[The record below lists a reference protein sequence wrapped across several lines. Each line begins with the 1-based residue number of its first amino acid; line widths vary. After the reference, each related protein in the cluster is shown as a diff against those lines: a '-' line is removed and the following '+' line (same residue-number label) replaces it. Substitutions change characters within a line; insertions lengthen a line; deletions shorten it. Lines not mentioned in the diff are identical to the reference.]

1 MTDPKKIASGPI
13 AWMARNTV
21 VANLLMGF
29 MLIAGAFIGSG
40 IKQEIFPEV
49 TLDIITASAVY
60 PGASPEETEQAICLR
75 FEEAVRGVDG
85 VKRIHCS
92 AGESVATGWFEL
104 QSGADSDKVLQE
116 IKSAIDRIRTFPAD
130 VERPIVS
137 LPASQ
142 TQVISMVIYG
152 DLDERTL
159 RESAVTMRDELLA
172 LDDVSKVALSG
183 VRGYETVIEVRRE
196 DLRRYGMTMSQL
208 AQAIRAASIDLP
220 AGSLKTGS
228 GEILVRTKEQRF
240 SAEEYGA
247 LTVLSRP
254 DGTRV
259 QLRDVATL
267 RDDFTETFT
276 EATFN
281 GLPAVMLTVSR
292 TGKQTPK
299 GVAQAV
305 KAFTEKKLAELPPSV
320 KVATWM
326 DRSEMLSGRMDLL
339 TRNAASGLL
348 LVIIVLALFLEIR
361 LAFWVTIGIPISF
374 AGAFLLVP
382 SMGAS
387 VNMISLFGFILV
399 LGLVVDDAIVVG
411 ENIYARRQMGDS
423 YEVAAIEG
431 AREVG
436 HPVIF
441 SILTTVAAFSPL
453 AVVGGMMGKFMWAV
467 PVVVVSVLFCSL
479 VESLL
484 ILPAHL
490 NHPVKEARWV
500 KPFHWVQGRVDAALQ
515 VFLQGPF
522 RRAVAVAVSYRYTT
536 IAFLM
541 LSAMLTAGMVRG
553 GIIQFRFFPPIES
566 DRVNANISMTEGV
579 PAEETRAVMATVVQK
594 AQELIAEYDAEQG
607 RSTAR
612 GIYALL
618 GNRQSGGGPGDFGLG
633 GAGVSH
639 KASIRI
645 SFEEESIRG
654 FSTIDFERR
663 WREAVGKLPGV
674 VNVSFRSNLGP
685 NFGAPVMVQFSHA
698 DTEQLELAADRLRQE
713 LEGIQGVTDIEDGRS
728 SGKQQMDLKL
738 TERARAAGLAQAD
751 LARQVRSA
759 IYGTEA
765 VRQQKDRDEV
775 RVMVKLPKEQRA
787 NMSDLDELLVRTPRG
802 GEMPLREAAIIS
814 EGNAYSAISRKDSKR
829 VLSVSARVQA
839 SIVTADEVNADL
851 KKTILP
857 AMMADFPGLT
867 YSFQGE
873 RAEREESFKALGK
886 AGAIALLVIYILL
899 AIPFRSYFQPFAVM
913 SAIPFGVVGAA
924 LGHFVLGMPL
934 TFISMM
940 GILALM
946 GVVVNDSLVLVD
958 FINRYRRQEENV
970 ERAVVEAAIRRFR
983 PIFLTS
989 MTTFFGLL
997 PMLLETSMQAKFL
1010 IPMAVSLAF
1019 GVLFATGVIL
1029 FLVPCAYLV
1038 LEDIGGVLGWIKRLY
1053 SSEGAQVQELPEALD
1068 A

>member
-1 MTDPKKIASGPI
+1 MMDPKQIGSGPI
-13 AWMARNTV
+13 AWMARNSV

-49 TLDIITASAVY
+49 SLDIITATAVY

-85 VKRIHCS
+85 VKRIHCN
-92 AGESVATGWFEL
+92 AGESSATGWFEL
-104 QSGADSDKVLQE
+104 QTGVDADKVLQE
-116 IKSAIDRIRTFPAD
+116 VKSAIDRIRTFPAD

-142 TQVISMVIYG
+142 AQVISMVIYG

-159 RESAVTMRDELLA
+159 RESAVTMRDEMLA
-172 LDDVSKVALSG
+172 LDEVSKVALSG

-208 AQAIRAASIDLP
+208 AQAIRSSSIDLP
-220 AGSLKTGS
+220 AGSLRTGS

-240 SAEEYGA
+240 SASEYGA

-259 QLRDVATL
+259 MLRDVATL

-281 GLPAVMLTVSR
+281 GSPAVMLTVSR

-299 GVAQAV
+299 GVASAV
-305 KAFTEKKLAELPPSV
+305 QAFTEKKLAELPPSV

-326 DRSEMLSGRMDLL
+326 NRSEMLSARMDLL
-339 TRNAASGLL
+339 TRNAATGLL

-382 SMGAS
+382 AMGAS

-411 ENIYARRQMGDS
+411 ENIYSHRQRGHGIEYS
-423 YEVAAIEG
+423 AIEG

-453 AVVGGMMGKFMWAV
+453 AIVGGMMGKFMWAV

-490 NHPVKEARWV
+490 NHEPKDARWV
-500 KPFHWVQGRVDAALQ
+500 KPFHFVQGGIDRILQ
-515 VFLQGPF
+515 RFLQGPF
-522 RRAVAVAVSYRYTT
+522 RRAVSVAVSYRYAT

-541 LSAMLTAGMVRG
+541 LSALMTAGMIKG

-566 DRVNANISMTEGV
+566 DRVNANISLTEGV
-579 PAEETRAVMATVVQK
+579 PAEETRAIMATVVAK

-607 RSTAR
+607 QPTSR

-633 GAGVSH
+633 GSGVSH

-645 SFEEESIRG
+645 SFEEENIRG

-663 WREAVGKLPGV
+663 WRKAVGKLPGV
-674 VNVSFRSNLGP
+674 VNVSFRSSLGP
-685 NFGAPVMVQFSHA
+685 DFGAPIMIQFSHA
-698 DTEQLELAADRLRQE
+698 DTEQLEEAADRLRQE
-713 LEGIQGVTDIEDGRS
+713 LESISGVTDIEDGRS
-728 SGKQQMDLKL
+728 SGKEQMDLKL
-738 TERARAAGLAQAD
+738 TQGARSAGLGQSD

-759 IYGTEA
+759 LFGTEA

-775 RVMVKLPKEQRA
+775 RVMVKLPKSQRA
-787 NMSDLDELLVRTPRG
+787 NMSDLDELMIRTPNG
-802 GEMPLREAAIIS
+802 GEMPLREAASIS
-814 EGNAYSAISRKDSKR
+814 KGNAYSGITRKESKR

-851 KKTILP
+851 RKTILP
-857 AMMADFPGLT
+857 AILADFPGLS

-873 RAEREESFKALGK
+873 RREREESFRDLGK

-899 AIPFRSYFQPFAVM
+899 AIPFRSYFQPLAVM
-913 SAIPFGVVGAA
+913 SAIPFGFVGAA
-924 LGHFVLGMPL
+924 LGHYVLGMPL

-940 GILALM
+940 GILALA

-958 FINRYRRQEENV
+958 FINRYRRQEEDL

-1019 GVLFATGVIL
+1019 GVLFATFVIL
-1029 FLVPCAYLV
+1029 FLVPSVYLV
-1038 LEDIGGVLGWIKRLY
+1038 LEDIGRVVFGHGKKSAAADLEPVT
-1053 SSEGAQVQELPEALD
+1053 Q
-1068 A
+1068 

>member
-1 MTDPKKIASGPI
+1 MMNPKQIGSGPI
-13 AWMARNTV
+13 AWMARNSV

-49 TLDIITASAVY
+49 SLDIITATAVY

-85 VKRIHCS
+85 VKRIHCN
-92 AGESVATGWFEL
+92 AGESSATGWFEL
-104 QSGADSDKVLQE
+104 QTGVDADKVLQE
-116 IKSAIDRIRTFPAD
+116 VKSAIDRIRTFPAD

-142 TQVISMVIYG
+142 AQVISMVIYG

-159 RESAVTMRDELLA
+159 RESAVTMRDEMLA
-172 LDDVSKVALSG
+172 LDEVSKVALSG

-196 DLRRYGMTMSQL
+196 DLRRYGMTMPQL
-208 AQAIRAASIDLP
+208 AQAIRSSSIDLP
-220 AGSLKTGS
+220 AGSLRTGS

-240 SAEEYGA
+240 SASEYGA

-259 QLRDVATL
+259 LLRDVATL

-281 GLPAVMLTVSR
+281 GSPAVMLTVSR

-299 GVAQAV
+299 GVAKAV

-326 DRSEMLSGRMDLL
+326 NRSEMLSARMDLL
-339 TRNAASGLL
+339 TRNAATGLL

-382 SMGAS
+382 AMGAS

-411 ENIYARRQMGDS
+411 ENIYAHRQRGNGIEYS
-423 YEVAAIEG
+423 AIEG

-453 AVVGGMMGKFMWAV
+453 AIVGGMMGKFMWAV

-479 VESLL
+479 IESLL

-490 NHPVKEARWV
+490 NHEPKDARWV
-500 KPFHWVQGRVDAALQ
+500 KPFHFVQGGIDRILQ
-515 VFLQGPF
+515 RFLQGPF
-522 RRAVAVAVSYRYTT
+522 RRAVSVAVSYRYAT

-541 LSAMLTAGMVRG
+541 LSALMTAGMIKG

-566 DRVNANISMTEGV
+566 DRVNANISLTEGV
-579 PAEETRAVMATVVQK
+579 PAEETRAIMATVVAK

-607 RSTAR
+607 QPTSR

-633 GAGVSH
+633 GSGVSH

-645 SFEEESIRG
+645 SFEEENIRG

-663 WREAVGKLPGV
+663 WRKAVGKLPGV
-674 VNVSFRSNLGP
+674 VNVSFRSSLGP
-685 NFGAPVMVQFSHA
+685 DFGAPIMIQFSHA
-698 DTEQLELAADRLRQE
+698 DTEQLEEAADRLRQE
-713 LEGIQGVTDIEDGRS
+713 LESISGVTDIEDGRS
-728 SGKQQMDLKL
+728 SGKEQMDLKL
-738 TERARAAGLAQAD
+738 TQGARSAGLGQSD

-759 IYGTEA
+759 LFGTEA

-775 RVMVKLPKEQRA
+775 RVIVKLPKSQRA
-787 NMSDLDELLVRTPRG
+787 NLSDLDELMIRTPNG
-802 GEMPLREAAIIS
+802 GEMPLREAASIS
-814 EGNAYSAISRKDSKR
+814 KGSAYSGITRKESKR

-851 KKTILP
+851 RKTILP
-857 AMMADFPGLT
+857 AMLNDFPGLS

-873 RAEREESFKALGK
+873 RREREESFRDLGK

-899 AIPFRSYFQPFAVM
+899 AIPFRSYFQPLAVM
-913 SAIPFGVVGAA
+913 SAIPFGLVGAA
-924 LGHFVLGMPL
+924 LGHYALGMPL

-940 GILALM
+940 GILALA

-958 FINRYRRQEENV
+958 FINRYRKQEEDL
-970 ERAVVEAAIRRFR
+970 EKAVVEAAIRRFR

-1019 GVLFATGVIL
+1019 GVLFATFVIL
-1029 FLVPCAYLV
+1029 FLVPSVYLA
-1038 LEDIGGVLGWIKRLY
+1038 LEDIGRVVFGQGKKAATADLEPVT
-1053 SSEGAQVQELPEALD
+1053 Q
-1068 A
+1068 